1 MAQSSEKALR
11 ELILTGDQPNFELAL
26 QLAKGQNINL
36 DEFLADLEKLKTALE
51 NISQDTFENLPEF
64 IHALRNGGLEWW
76 TQISEPY
83 EQLFSGWD
91 LVSNL
96 VKKIRNTNFFTETL
110 PPQLSIFPNLETLRW
125 EMCELPEIP
134 AFVYEFEH
142 LQELELK
149 TKNLGFKSFSPQ
161 PEQLRHLKTLVLD
174 ASQRA
179 DFLPTPTHK
188 RNLNSL
194 IYYVSK
200 YSLSGSLEF
209 PSAIF
214 ELSQLQYLY
223 LGGYIFKSIP
233 PEIRQLQQLKRL
245 EIGFMKFRRLP
256 YELLDLENLESL
268 TLTSLDK
275 FKISEHWDF
284 FAEFKQLRHLTLN
297 DAEHLDWLSPELAR
311 LDFLQTFRIQGAG
324 IYAHAGN
331 LNQSQASN
339 ALLADFQAYLP
350 NTQVVL
356 G

>member
-1 MAQSSEKALR
+1 MHTSEQTLR
-11 ELILTGDQPNFELAL
+11 ELILTGNQTNFELAL
-26 QLAKGQNINL
+26 QLAEGQNIRL
-36 DEFLADLEKLKTALE
+36 DTFLADLQKLKIALE
-51 NISQDTFENLPEF
+51 DISQENFENLPEF
-64 IHALRNGGLEWW
+64 IHALRNGGLECWAQL
-76 TQISEPY
+76 TEPC
-83 EQLFSGWD
+83 EQLFSGWE

-96 VKKIRNTNFFTETL
+96 VKKVQNTNFFTHTL
-110 PPQLSIFPNLETLRW
+110 PTHLSIFRNLEILRW

-149 TKNLGFKSFSPQ
+149 TKNLGFKSFSPK
-161 PEQLRHLKTLVLD
+161 PEQLIYLKKLVLD
-174 ASQRA
+174 ASQRVE
-179 DFLPTPTHK
+179 FLPTPTHK

-200 YSLSGSLEF
+200 YSLSASLEF

-297 DAEHLDWLSPELAR
+297 DAEHLDWLSPELAH

-350 NTQVVL
+350 NTQVIL